1 MEIQCYCSNSFFFLS
16 PHSVAGKVCGNIIIL
31 VSKFI
36 IRIPHQHSPARAPP
50 KILLMGVP
58 GCLFFKGDFYRVTKN
73 RPTRPR
79 LTVFLLIASCALCYV
94 ENRPPKLFCGRKV
107 GPKRQI

>member
-16 PHSVAGKVCGNIIIL
+16 PHSVGGKVCGNIIIL

-58 GCLFFKGDFYRVTKN
+58 SCFIFKADFYHVPKKL
-73 RPTRPR
+73 PTRHR
-79 LTVFLLIASCALCYV
+79 LKVFLVIA
-94 ENRPPKLFCGRKV
+94 F
-107 GPKRQI
+107 